1 MTVQDTC
8 DCKVSPSLSADE
20 EEDSDGREVDDP
32 RGDLHHGLG
41 EAREEVE
48 QRLPALLH
56 HGQGDPQHHCRDEK
70 RC

>member
-1 MTVQDTC
+1 MN
-8 DCKVSPSLSADE
+8 DCATAIVLSSPLSADE

-32 RGDLHHGLG
+32 RGDLHHGLR

-56 HGQGDPQHHCRDEK
+56 HRQSDSQNDCNRE
-70 RC
+70 